1 MSSIDNELKKY
12 ILKIKSDMNNLKN
25 INYKLIN
32 EHLELQFELKKIKKD
47 IHLNHS
53 TIKEFQENINE
64 LK

>member
-1 MSSIDNELKKY
+1 MLSIDNELKKY

-25 INYKLIN
+25 TNYKLIN
-32 EHLELQFELKKIKKD
+32 EHLELQLKFKKIKND

-53 TIKEFQENINE
+53 TIKEFQEKINK